1 MELKWIEDFLC
12 LTRLSGF
19 STAAAERNVT
29 QSAFSRRIK
38 ALEQWLGVTLI
49 DRSTYPVT
57 LTEAGLRFRVIAEQV
72 RTALHGARDDFQDLR
87 RQEENTVVFTA
98 PHSLSLAFFPHW
110 LKTLE
115 QSFGRLDA
123 QMIAENMITCIQ
135 VMTEGRSDFLISY
148 SHPDVPLDLNPM
160 SFEYLKLDVDRLIP
174 VSAPL
179 SEEKPAFVLPG
190 DENSAVPYLAYDST
204 SFLGQVMR
212 VFFNRQRDALH
223 LAQCYE
229 DALAEGLKAM
239 ALEARGLTWLPE
251 SIICESIGA
260 GKLVRA
266 GSRDWDV
273 PLEIRIY
280 RPSERLRPTATDL
293 WTFLQGIYTPGA
305 TGSTLAA
312 GVS

>member
-1 MELKWIEDFLC
+1 MDLKWLEDFLC
-12 LTRLSGF
+12 LTRMSNF
-19 STAAAERNVT
+19 STAAAERNIT

-57 LTEAGLRFRVIAEQV
+57 LTEAGLHFRVIAEQV
-72 RTALHGARDDFQDLR
+72 RTSLYDARDDFQDLR
-87 RQEENTVVFTA
+87 HQEEITVVFTA
-98 PHSLSLAFFPHW
+98 PHSLSLAFFPRW
-110 LKTLE
+110 LKALE
-115 QSFGRLDA
+115 RSFGHLDA

-148 SHPDVPLDLNPM
+148 SHPDVSLDLDPM

-179 SEEKPAFVLPG
+179 ADGQPAFALPG
-190 DENSAVPYLAYDST
+190 GENSEIPYLAYHST
-204 SFLGQVMR
+204 SFLGQVLK
-212 VFFNRQRDALH
+212 VGLNRQRKTVH

-239 ALEARGLTWLPE
+239 ALEGRGLTWLPE
-251 SIICESIGA
+251 STIGDTIDA

-266 GSRDWDV
+266 GPKDWDI

-280 RPSERLRPTATDL
+280 CSSETRRPAATSL
-293 WTFLQGIYTPGA
+293 WTFLQRA
-305 TGSTLAA
+305 LSQ
-312 GVS
+312 

>member
-12 LTRLSGF
+12 LTRLSSF

-38 ALEQWLGVTLI
+38 ALEKWLGVSLI

-72 RTALHGARDDFQDLR
+72 RTTLYDARDDFQDLR
-87 RQEENTVVFTA
+87 HQEEKTVVFTA
-98 PHSLSLAFFPHW
+98 PHSLSMAFFPRW

-115 QSFGRLDA
+115 KSFGRLEA
-123 QMIAENMITCIQ
+123 QMIAENMITCLQ
-135 VMTEGRSDFLISY
+135 VMTEGRSDFLISF
-148 SHPDVPLDLNPM
+148 SHPDVPLDLDPM

-179 SEEKPAFVLPG
+179 SDGKPAFVLPG
-190 DENSAVPYLAYDST
+190 GDAAAVPYLAYDST
-204 SFLGQVMR
+204 SFLGKVMK
-212 VFFNRQRDALH
+212 VYLNRQRESLH

-239 ALEARGLTWLPE
+239 ALEARGLAWLPE
-251 SIICESIGA
+251 SIIHETVSA

-266 GSRDWDV
+266 GPKDWDI

-280 RPSERLRPTATDL
+280 CSSETRRPAATGL
-293 WTFLQGIYTPGA
+293 WTFLQRALCP
-305 TGSTLAA
+305 
-312 GVS
+312 

>member
-1 MELKWIEDFLC
+1 MELKWLEDFLC
-12 LTRLSGF
+12 LARTNNF
-19 STAAAERNVT
+19 SAAAEERHIT

-38 ALEQWLGVTLI
+38 ALEGWLGAPLI

-57 LTEAGLRFRVIAEQV
+57 LTDAGLRFRLVAEELQSKLYDI
-72 RTALHGARDDFQDLR
+72 RENLR
-87 RQEENTVVFTA
+87 NLRQREENTVIFTA

-115 QSFGRLDA
+115 KPFGRFDA
-123 QMIAENMITCIQ
+123 QMIAENIFTCIQ

-148 SHPDVPLDLNPM
+148 SHPDVPLDLDPM
-160 SFEYLKLDVDRLIP
+160 SFEYLKLDVERLIP

-179 SEEKPAFVLPG
+179 SENKPAFVLPG
-190 DENSAVPYLAYDST
+190 YEHSAVPYLAYESK
-204 SFLGQVMR
+204 SFLGQVMKVILHR
-212 VFFNRQRDALH
+212 RRGSLH

-251 SIICESIGA
+251 SIVRETVGA

-280 RPSERLRPTATDL
+280 RSSERLRPTATDL
-293 WTFLQGIYTPGA
+293 WTFLQGVYAAGA
-305 TGSTLAA
+305 TVSTQAA
-312 GVS
+312 GMS

>member
-1 MELKWIEDFLC
+1 MELKWLEDFLC
-12 LTRLSGF
+12 LTRLSSF

-38 ALEQWLGVTLI
+38 ALEQWLGMPLI

-72 RTALHGARDDFQDLR
+72 RTSLYDARDDFQDLR
-87 RQEENTVVFTA
+87 QQEENTVIFTA
-98 PHSLSLAFFPHW
+98 PHSLSSAFFPRW

-135 VMTEGRSDFLISY
+135 VMTEGRSDFLICY
-148 SHPDVPLDLNPM
+148 SHPDVPHDLDPM

-179 SEEKPAFVLPG
+179 SNEKPAYVLPG
-190 DENSAVPYLAYDST
+190 DENAATPYLAHDSR
-204 SFLGQVMR
+204 SYLGQIMK
-212 VFFNRQRDALH
+212 VFLNRQRGSLH

-229 DALAEGLKAM
+229 DALVEGLKAM

-251 SIICESIGA
+251 SAIRETVG
-260 GKLVRA
+260 GGNLVRA
-266 GSRDWDV
+266 GSKDWDID
-273 PLEIRIY
+273 LEIRIY
-280 RPSERLRPTATDL
+280 CNSETRRPAAKGL
-293 WTFLQGIYTPGA
+293 WKFLQQA
-305 TGSTLAA
+305 LLK
-312 GVS
+312 

>member
-1 MELKWIEDFLC
+1 MELKWLEDFLC
-12 LTRLSGF
+12 LTRLSSF

-38 ALEQWLGVTLI
+38 ALEQWLGASLI

-57 LTEAGLRFRVIAEQV
+57 LTEAGLHFRVIAEQV
-72 RTALHGARDDFQDLR
+72 RTSLYDARDEFQGLR
-87 RQEENTVVFTA
+87 QYEESTVVFTA
-98 PHSLSLAFFPHW
+98 PHSLSLAFFPRW

-123 QMIAENMITCIQ
+123 QMIAENMITCLQ
-135 VMTEGRSDFLISY
+135 VMTEGRSDFLITY
-148 SHPDVPLDLNPM
+148 SHPDVPLDPDPM

-179 SEEKPAFVLPG
+179 SEGNPAFALPG
-190 DENSAVPYLAYDST
+190 YQNSAVPYLAYDST
-204 SFLGQVMR
+204 SFLGQVIK
-212 VFFNRQRDALH
+212 VFLNRHRETLH

-239 ALEARGLTWLPE
+239 ALEERGLTWLPE
-251 SIICESIGA
+251 SIIREAVGA

-266 GSRDWDV
+266 GPKDWDI

-280 RPSERLRPTATDL
+280 CSSQTRRPAATDL
-293 WTFLQGIYTPGA
+293 WTFLQRA
-305 TGSTLAA
+305 LHQ
-312 GVS
+312 

>member
-1 MELKWIEDFLC
+1 MELKWLEDFLC
-12 LTRLSGF
+12 LARTNNF
-19 STAAAERNVT
+19 SAAAEERHIT

-38 ALEQWLGVTLI
+38 ALEEWLGAPLI

-57 LTEAGLRFRVIAEQV
+57 LTDAGLRFRLVAEELQSKLYDI
-72 RTALHGARDDFQDLR
+72 RENLR
-87 RQEENTVVFTA
+87 NLRQQEENTVVFTA

-110 LKTLE
+110 LRTLE

-135 VMTEGRSDFLISY
+135 VMTEGRSDFLLSY
-148 SHPDVPLDLNPM
+148 FHPDVPLDLDPM

-179 SEEKPAFVLPG
+179 SGENPAFVLPG
-190 DENSAVPYLAYDST
+190 GEHSKVPYLAYDST
-204 SFLGQVMR
+204 SFLGQVMK
-212 VFFNRQRDALH
+212 VFLNRRRGSLH

-239 ALEARGLTWLPE
+239 SLEARGLTWLPE
-251 SIICESIGA
+251 SIVRESVGA

-273 PLEIRIY
+273 LLEIRIY
-280 RPSERLRPTATDL
+280 RSSDRLRPTAANL
-293 WTFLQGIYTPGA
+293 WTYLQGIYTAGA
-305 TGSTLAA
+305 TGSTQPA
-312 GVS
+312 GMS

>member
-1 MELKWIEDFLC
+1 MELKWLEDFLC
-12 LTRLSGF
+12 LSRLSSF

-38 ALEQWLGVTLI
+38 ALEQWLGASLI

-57 LTEAGLRFRVIAEQV
+57 LTEAGLHFRVIAEQV
-72 RTALHGARDDFQDLR
+72 RTSLYDARDEFQDLR
-87 RQEENTVVFTA
+87 QHEESTVVFTA
-98 PHSLSLAFFPHW
+98 PHSLSLAFFPRW

-123 QMIAENMITCIQ
+123 QMIAENMITCLK
-135 VMTEGRSDFLISY
+135 VMTEGRSDFLITY
-148 SHPDVPLDLNPM
+148 SHPDVPLDPDPM

-179 SEEKPAFVLPG
+179 SEGIPAFVLPG
-190 DENSAVPYLAYDST
+190 EENSAVPYLAYEST
-204 SFLGQVMR
+204 SFLGQVMK
-212 VFFNRQRDALH
+212 VFLNRQRKSLH

-239 ALEARGLTWLPE
+239 ALEERGLTWLPE
-251 SIICESIGA
+251 SIIREAVGA

-266 GSRDWDV
+266 GPKDWDI

-280 RPSERLRPTATDL
+280 CSSQTRRPAATDL
-293 WTFLQGIYTPGA
+293 WTFLQRA
-305 TGSTLAA
+305 LCQ
-312 GVS
+312 

>member
-1 MELKWIEDFLC
+1 MELKWLEDFLC
-12 LTRLSGF
+12 LTRLSSF
-19 STAAAERNVT
+19 STAAAKRNVT

-38 ALEQWLGVTLI
+38 ALEKWLGVPLI

-72 RTALHGARDDFQDLR
+72 RTALYDVRDDFQDH
-87 RQEENTVVFTA
+87 RQHEENTVVFTA
-98 PHSLSLAFFPHW
+98 PHSLSLAFFPYW

-115 QSFGRLDA
+115 KSFGRLDT

-135 VMTEGRSDFLISY
+135 VMTEGRSDFLMSY
-148 SHPDVPLDLNPM
+148 AHPDVPLELDPM
-160 SFEYLKLDVDRLIP
+160 SFDYLKLDVDRMVP

-179 SEEKPAFVLPG
+179 PDGKPAFVLPG
-190 DENSAVPYLAYDST
+190 DGKSEIPFLAYHST
-204 SFLGQVMR
+204 SFLGQVLK
-212 VFFNRQRDALH
+212 VFLRRQRKSLH

-239 ALEARGLTWLPE
+239 ALEGRGLTWLPE
-251 SIICESIGA
+251 STIGDTIGT

-266 GSRDWDV
+266 GPKDWDI

-280 RPSERLRPTATDL
+280 CSSDARRPAAAGL
-293 WTFLQGIYTPGA
+293 WTFLQRALGQ
-305 TGSTLAA
+305 
-312 GVS
+312 